1 MAKKVTVALTLDS
14 KGFQQGINKAEKS
27 VNDFEQKGTASAN
40 RLGTA
45 FAAIASAAVVG
56 KILEF
61 GDAFTI
67 INNKI
72 ASVTDTAE
80 QSSSAFNLIKTVAND
95 TRSELGAV
103 GDLFTKL
110 TIATSE
116 MGASQ
121 EEVAQIT
128 STFSK
133 ALKLAGTDSAG
144 ASSAILQ
151 FGQAMAS
158 GKLSGDEFKSLMETS
173 PVFMR
178 KLADSLDT
186 PIGNLKELASEGILT
201 ADVILQATKEM
212 ADSVDEEFGDTVPTI
227 SESFVVLKNKVIEM
241 FGAFEQNTGLFGKIS
256 AGLITLSENLGTVG
270 KVMAIA
276 FGAAV
281 AKNVFTLVKAMQA
294 MNVVTKLSVVL
305 QTARAALMGPAGWAA
320 IAAGVVATGAAMVL
334 MNKVTAEGNELA
346 EKGNDIKNDADAD
359 ADEREGKD
367 KERTAKQI
375 MRQKELTEA
384 AVKQAEEDK
393 KIAERK
399 AERDKRDDERK
410 AERHAKELLRA
421 QELFEQAQIKLEYDL
436 IDIENQ
442 TAKIGLSDV
451 EIEQLETKNELN
463 REREEGLAKIAA
475 MNITDEEKNE
485 LMMKLNEL
493 YDEQIEKIVETIAA
507 TDEQQKMFSTGWT
520 NAWEK
525 YKQDASDNAKMA
537 HDLFNT
543 FAGGMEDAFVKF
555 IETGKLS
562 FKDLIN
568 DMLKAIV
575 RFMAKQAVMKFLGL
589 LGGAIGGPLGAV
601 LTGFSA
607 SQGGGND
614 SGGIIGPGNI
624 GLVGERGPELIKGPA
639 QVIGRQQT
647 NDIFAGGG
655 MGGGVT
661 YNIVA
666 NDALSF
672 KQMIMRDPE
681 FIYNATV
688 VGSRRLPQ

>member
-346 EKGNDIKNDADAD
+346 EEGNDIKNAADAD

-384 AVKQAEEDK
+384 AAKTAEEDK

-399 AERDKRDDERK
+399 AERDKRDEDRK

-525 YKQDASDNAKMA
+525 YKQDANDNAKMA

-614 SGGIIGPGNI
+614 SGGIIGPGSI
-624 GLVGERGPELIKGPA
+624 GLVGEKGPELIKGPA

>member
-334 MNKVTAEGNELA
+334 MNKVTAEGNELT
-346 EKGNDIKNDADAD
+346 EKGNDIKNAADAD
-359 ADEREGKD
+359 ADERADKD
-367 KERTAKQI
+367 KERTAEEI
-375 MRQKELTEA
+375 MRQAELTDAAEKKAEA
-384 AVKQAEEDK
+384 DK

-399 AERDKRDDERK
+399 AERDKRDEERK

-614 SGGIIGPGNI
+614 SGGIIGPGSI
-624 GLVGERGPELIKGPA
+624 GLVGEKGPELIKGPA

>member
-334 MNKVTAEGNELA
+334 MNKVTAEGNELT
-346 EKGNDIKNDADAD
+346 EKGNDIKNAADAD

-375 MRQKELTEA
+375 MRQKELTDA
-384 AVKQAEEDK
+384 AEKQAEADK

-399 AERDKRDDERK
+399 AERDKRDEDRK

-614 SGGIIGPGNI
+614 SGGIIGPGSI
-624 GLVGERGPELIKGPA
+624 GLVGEKGPELIKGPA

>member
-346 EKGNDIKNDADAD
+346 EEGNDIKNAADAD

-375 MRQKELTEA
+375 MRQKELTDA
-384 AVKQAEEDK
+384 AEKQAEADK

-399 AERDKRDDERK
+399 AERDKRDEDRK

-525 YKQDASDNAKMA
+525 YKQDANDNAKMA

-614 SGGIIGPGNI
+614 SGGIIGPGSI
-624 GLVGERGPELIKGPA
+624 GLVGEKGPELIKGPA

-661 YNIVA
+661 YNI
-666 NDALSF
+666 NALDSASF
-672 KQMIMRDPE
+672 KAMIMRDPE

>member
-346 EKGNDIKNDADAD
+346 EEGNDIKNAADAD

-375 MRQKELTEA
+375 MRQKELTDA
-384 AVKQAEEDK
+384 AEKQAEADK

-399 AERDKRDDERK
+399 AERDKRDEERK

-525 YKQDASDNAKMA
+525 YKQDANDNAKMA

-614 SGGIIGPGNI
+614 SGGIIGPGSI
-624 GLVGERGPELIKGPA
+624 GLVGEKGPELIKGPA

>member
-346 EKGNDIKNDADAD
+346 EEGNDIKNAADAD

-375 MRQKELTEA
+375 MRQKELSEA
-384 AVKQAEEDK
+384 AAKTAEEDK

-399 AERDKRDDERK
+399 AERDKRDEDRK

-614 SGGIIGPGNI
+614 SGGIIGPGSI
-624 GLVGERGPELIKGPA
+624 GLVGEKGPELIKGPA

>member
-346 EKGNDIKNDADAD
+346 EEGNDIKNAADAD

-375 MRQKELTEA
+375 MRQKELTDA

-399 AERDKRDDERK
+399 AERDKRDEDRK

-614 SGGIIGPGNI
+614 SGGIIGPGSI
-624 GLVGERGPELIKGPA
+624 GLVGEKGPELIKGPA

>member
-334 MNKVTAEGNELA
+334 MNKVTAEGNELT
-346 EKGNDIKNDADAD
+346 EKGNDIKNAADAD

-399 AERDKRDDERK
+399 AERDKRDEDRK

-614 SGGIIGPGNI
+614 SGGIIGPGSI
-624 GLVGERGPELIKGPA
+624 GLVGEKGPELIKGPA

>member
-334 MNKVTAEGNELA
+334 MNKVTAEGNELT
-346 EKGNDIKNDADAD
+346 EKGNDIKNAADAD

-384 AVKQAEEDK
+384 ATKQAEEDK

-399 AERDKRDDERK
+399 AERDKRDEDRK

-525 YKQDASDNAKMA
+525 YKQDANDNAKMA

-614 SGGIIGPGNI
+614 SGGIIGPGSI
-624 GLVGERGPELIKGPA
+624 GLVGEKGPELIKGPA

>member
-346 EKGNDIKNDADAD
+346 EEGNDIKNAADAD

-384 AVKQAEEDK
+384 ATKQAEEDK

-399 AERDKRDDERK
+399 AERDKRDEDRK

-525 YKQDASDNAKMA
+525 YKQDANDNAKMA

-614 SGGIIGPGNI
+614 SGGIIGPGSI
-624 GLVGERGPELIKGPA
+624 GLVGEKGPELIKGPA

>member
-346 EKGNDIKNDADAD
+346 EEGNDIKNAADAD

-384 AVKQAEEDK
+384 ATKQAEEDK

-399 AERDKRDDERK
+399 AERDKRDEDRK

-614 SGGIIGPGNI
+614 SGGIIGPGSI
-624 GLVGERGPELIKGPA
+624 GLVGEKGPELIKGPA

>member
-346 EKGNDIKNDADAD
+346 EEGNDIKNAADAD

-375 MRQKELTEA
+375 MRQKELTDA
-384 AVKQAEEDK
+384 AEKQAEADK

-399 AERDKRDDERK
+399 AERDKRDEDRK

-614 SGGIIGPGNI
+614 SGGIIGPGSI
-624 GLVGERGPELIKGPA
+624 GLVGEKGPELIKGPA

>member
-346 EKGNDIKNDADAD
+346 EEGNDIKNAADAD

-384 AVKQAEEDK
+384 AVKQAEADK

-399 AERDKRDDERK
+399 AERDKRDEERK

-614 SGGIIGPGNI
+614 SGGIIGPGSI
-624 GLVGERGPELIKGPA
+624 GLVGEKGPELIKGPA

>member
-346 EKGNDIKNDADAD
+346 EEGNDIKNAADAD

-375 MRQKELTEA
+375 MRQKELTDA
-384 AVKQAEEDK
+384 AEKQAEADQ

-399 AERDKRDDERK
+399 AERDKRDEERK

-525 YKQDASDNAKMA
+525 YKQDANDNAKMA

-614 SGGIIGPGNI
+614 SGGIIGPGSI
-624 GLVGERGPELIKGPA
+624 GLVGEKGPELIKGPA

>member
-346 EKGNDIKNDADAD
+346 EEGNDIKNAADAD

-375 MRQKELTEA
+375 MRQKELSEA
-384 AVKQAEEDK
+384 AAKTAEEDK

-399 AERDKRDDERK
+399 AERDKRDEDRK

-525 YKQDASDNAKMA
+525 YKQDANDNAKMA

-614 SGGIIGPGNI
+614 SGGIIGPGSI
-624 GLVGERGPELIKGPA
+624 GLVGEKGPELIKGPA